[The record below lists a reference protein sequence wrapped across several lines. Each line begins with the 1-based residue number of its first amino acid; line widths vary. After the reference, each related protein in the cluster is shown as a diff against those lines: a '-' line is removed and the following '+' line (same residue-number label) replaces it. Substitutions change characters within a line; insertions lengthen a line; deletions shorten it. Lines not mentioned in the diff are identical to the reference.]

1 MAVEAR
7 VDTSLAPALSRLL
20 VLGED
25 WVVGRA
31 LELLL
36 QSADYDVRFLDSS
49 SFDELTTLEGVGL
62 VLLCPGFS
70 AERRATLLAIIEG
83 TPVTRE
89 IPILELAE
97 NPERAL
103 AGPRRLLPWPC
114 RAEDLKRQIN
124 AVLLGESGAERGGG

>member
-1 MAVEAR
+1 MASSLTPSVAR
-7 VDTSLAPALSRLL
+7 VL

-25 WVVGRA
+25 GVVGRA

-36 QSADYDVRFLDSS
+36 RSADYDVRFLEASS
-49 SFDELTTLEGVGL
+49 LDELKTLEGVGL

-70 AERRATLLAIIEG
+70 AKRRETLLTLIES
-83 TPVTRE
+83 TPVTVE

-97 NPERAL
+97 NPEGVRV
-103 AGPRRLLPWPC
+103 GSRHLLPWPC

-124 AVLLGESGAERGGG
+124 AVLLSESGAGRGEGT